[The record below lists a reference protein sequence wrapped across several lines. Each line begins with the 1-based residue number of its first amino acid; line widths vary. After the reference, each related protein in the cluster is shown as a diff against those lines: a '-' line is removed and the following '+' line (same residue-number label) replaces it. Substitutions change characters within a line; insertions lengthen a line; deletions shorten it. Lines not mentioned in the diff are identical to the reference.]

1 MMLSMRDVWRQRLQR
16 AEALAARGDSTSLV
30 ELGYLI
36 TALKITPVLQL
47 AIRDVVDTTKGDEK
61 RWSLGANYWWAAHN
75 ANIKAAF
82 MRIDPTGL
90 ATQKE
95 FTIQLQFFYY

>member
-1 MMLSMRDVWRQRLQR
+1 VTLQVDYNRFDGGTKFTTVPKQNDV
-16 AEALAARGDSTSLV
+16 LV

-36 TALKITPVLQL
+36 TALKITPVLQV
-47 AIRDVVDTTKGDEK
+47 ATRDVVDTTRGDEK